1 MRIPQIGRLYV
12 KYFFDLFRQGVNR
25 PARSEPHIYLVFF
38 FLWNG
43 ADLQRL
49 TFVLPPEHLDRVT
62 ELDLLIFLL
71 LLIV

>member
-1 MRIPQIGRLYV
+1 MRIPQIGRLCI
-12 KYFFDLFRQGVNR
+12 KYLFDLFRQGVNGS
-25 PARSEPHIYLVFF
+25 AKAEPHIYLVFF

-49 TFVLPPEHLDRVT
+49 TFVLPPEDLDRVT